1 MICRFLMAFM
11 LLSPGMAWADEQ
23 VTAPVSAGAVTQPVA
38 EPATAAVQEAAP
50 DFDPF
55 LVPVVD
61 LKAADEGER
70 LRTRR
75 TYLKVHQAA
84 GLTALALLIGQVSLG
99 QYLMWRKDCNLFGE
113 EYDNYKEFHRYLGVT
128 TFTVYSVAAGAAILA
143 PKVDREGEFD
153 TVTVHKSLALVHGT
167 GMAIMPFLGYYMVG
181 EKERGAST
189 KRIDNLNTAHQI
201 IGYTTATALAGA
213 FVAITW

>member
-1 MICRFLMAFM
+1 MIRRFVMALM
-11 LLSPGMAWADEQ
+11 LVWPGIVWADE
-23 VTAPVSAGAVTQPVA
+23 VTAPVAAGVVTQPVA
-38 EPATAAVQEAAP
+38 EPAATAVQDAAS

-55 LVPVVD
+55 LIPVVD
-61 LKAADEGER
+61 QKAADEGER

-84 GLTALALLIGQVSLG
+84 GLTALTLLIGQVSLG

-113 EYDNYKEFHRYLGVT
+113 KYDKYREVHKYLGIT

-143 PKVDREGEFD
+143 PKVDRDGEFD
-153 TVTVHKSLALVHGT
+153 TITVHKSLALVHGT

-181 EKERGAST
+181 EAERGASP
-189 KRIDNLNTAHQI
+189 KRIETLNKTHQI
-201 IGYTTATALAGA
+201 IGYSTATALAGA